1 MARLITKKDGYVKT
15 AYIMHGWGGKRRV
28 YTKNG
33 EYFTEFKGHIV
44 NVSDCKRLMTVD
56 KED

>member
-1 MARLITKKDGYVKT
+1 MPRLLTKKNGYVKT
-15 AYIMHGWGGKRRV
+15 AYIMNGWGGKRRV

-33 EYFTEFKGHIV
+33 ELFTEFKGHII
-44 NVSDCKRLMTVD
+44 NVTDHKILMTIA